1 MTTLARY
8 RSTGILID
16 TNILLLL
23 IVGSYKRELVGR
35 HKRTI
40 PFLPRD
46 YDLLVRLVG
55 GFDKILT
62 THAIMCEVSNL
73 ASPIADPDRT
83 GILATLRAFVG
94 AVQEHTISSIDAC
107 ECESFLKIG
116 ITDSGILELAKT
128 DIPVLT
134 DDGVLANFIQ
144 ASGATAFNFHHLR
157 QLDEG

>member
-1 MTTLARY
+1 MTILARY

-23 IVGSYKRELVGR
+23 IVGSYKRDLVGR
-35 HKRTI
+35 HKRTVT
-40 PFLPRD
+40 FLPRD

-55 GFDKILT
+55 QFDKILT

-73 ASPIADPDRT
+73 ASQIGDPDRT
-83 GILATLRAFVG
+83 EILATLRRFVG
-94 AVQEHTISSIDAC
+94 AMQEHAISSIDASRC
-107 ECESFLKIG
+107 ERFLKIG

-134 DDGVLANFIQ
+134 DDIVLANFIR
-144 ASGATAFNFHHLR
+144 ASGATAFNFNHYR
-157 QLDEG
+157 EWDDD